1 MQSKSS
7 DNYVHCHNI
16 MILNLFD
23 PELQLINRK
32 TMIKNKFKKMLSKMK
47 KFKVV
52 LTMRVC
58 HYKT

>member
-1 MQSKSS
+1 
-7 DNYVHCHNI
+7 